1 MIQKMKKI
9 FSVVFFTIMIF
20 GNFSFLQ
27 AQEKFAHINT
37 EQLLRQMPGRQQ
49 AQEELQRYAQELET
63 QFTAMQT
70 EFQTKYQ
77 DFLENEST
85 YSDLI
90 KQSKQRE
97 LGSLQE
103 RITEFQESAQQDLA
117 QRENQLLQPII
128 DQARTAIED
137 VAKEQGYTYVFDM
150 SAGSLLYANPGDNI
164 LPLVKDKLGIE
175 GDVPPVTLPTDT
187 MGNP

>member
-1 MIQKMKKI
+1 ML
-9 FSVVFFTIMIF
+9 IF

-27 AQEKFAHINT
+27 AQNKFAHINT
-37 EQLLRQMPGRQQ
+37 EELLRQMPGRQQ
-49 AQEELQRYAQELET
+49 AQEELQRYAQELES

-77 DFLENEST
+77 DYLENEAT

-97 LGSLQE
+97 LGSIQE

-128 DQARTAIED
+128 DQARDAIQE

-150 SAGSLLYANPGDNI
+150 SAGSLLYAEPSDDI
-164 LPLVKDKLGIE
+164 LRMVQDKLGIDE
-175 GDVPPVTLPTDT
+175 DTPALPPVNED
-187 MGNP
+187 GNQ

>member
-1 MIQKMKKI
+1 MKKI
-9 FSVVFFTIMIF
+9 LSIVFFTMLIF

-27 AQEKFAHINT
+27 AQNKFAHINT
-37 EQLLRQMPGRQQ
+37 EQLLSQMPGRQQ
-49 AQEELQRYAQELET
+49 AQEELQRYAQELES

-77 DFLENEST
+77 DYLENEAT

-128 DQARTAIED
+128 DKARDAIQE

-150 SAGSLLYANPGDNI
+150 SAGSLLYAEPSDDI
-164 LPLVKDKLGIE
+164 LPMVQDKLDIDE
-175 GDVPPVTLPTDT
+175 TDAPALPPVN
-187 MGNP
+187 GEENQ